1 MDTKLVRQFLL
12 ITANRSRGGGNSLC
26 HHITCSTKCSLL
38 LCCTSLQRWSVLCS
52 TVGNQSCKQPE
63 VGSKKNT
70 YKSNPRSSSSSLK
83 LSCTAQ
89 SHECIGFAVLLFLL
103 FTETESCNSVCFL
116 PTASQA
122 NTCSHSSCILPAC
135 LTAIS
140 RRHLALRLCIQA
152 FG

>member
-38 LCCTSLQRWSVLCS
+38 LCCTSLQRWSVFCS

-89 SHECIGFAVLLFLL
+89 SHECIGFAVSLFYCSRKLKAATV
-103 FTETESCNSVCFL
+103 FAFFL
-116 PTASQA
+116 PHPRQTHAVIRLAFFQRVSQQSA
-122 NTCSHSSCILPAC
+122 GGTWH
-135 LTAIS
+135 
-140 RRHLALRLCIQA
+140 
-152 FG
+152 